1 MVMPTT
7 RMRSLSALPIF
18 ADRRVDG
25 CREHTYGQIAAYSD
39 LQPGQFAVEGL
50 AVRRGPVGSDDA
62 QPSCLDGDTSDLVVA
77 LPVREQR
84 DVDVMSDGPVA
95 GIGTERPGVAMK
107 CLAIFL
113 VVVPAA
119 LRVTG
124 RNRWPC

>member
-1 MVMPTT
+1 
-7 RMRSLSALPIF
+7 
-18 ADRRVDG
+18 
-25 CREHTYGQIAAYSD
+25 
-39 LQPGQFAVEGL
+39 VEGP
-50 AVRRGPVGSDDA
+50 AVRGGPVGSDDA
-62 QPSCLDGDTSDLVVA
+62 QPSGLDGDPPDLVVA